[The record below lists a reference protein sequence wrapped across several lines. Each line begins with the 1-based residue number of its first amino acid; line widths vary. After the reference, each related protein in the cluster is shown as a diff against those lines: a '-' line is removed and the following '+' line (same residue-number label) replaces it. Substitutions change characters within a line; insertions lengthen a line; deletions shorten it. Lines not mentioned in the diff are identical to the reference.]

1 MTTGVTLTPV
11 RAPGAGLLI
20 AVATAAIFASA
31 SLLFAL
37 QPLFAKLALPL
48 LGGSPAVWT
57 TALAF
62 YQAALVAGYLYADRL
77 QRLGR
82 LGLQA
87 GVHGVVLLAAAV
99 IALPLSVSTLL
110 GAPPSGA
117 PTLWFLGVLT
127 VSIGAPFIALSA
139 TAPLVQAWVARGA
152 PGVDP
157 YPLYA
162 ASNLGSFASLLAY
175 PLLIEPAFGG
185 QAQAM
190 GWSVGFGL
198 GALLILGAGV
208 IAARQPAAASA
219 VAAPVAQAP
228 RPDVATRWRE
238 RAIWAAS
245 AFAPSLLLAG
255 VTVHISTDVAAVPL
269 LWAAPLALY
278 LLTFVIAFASRPIV
292 SPGLM
297 FIARLALVFALAA
310 LAAGDARVS
319 FIGWVEDLALHLTAF
334 FVATLACHLEL
345 ARRKPEPA
353 RLTDFYLWMSVG
365 GALGGAF
372 AGLVAPA
379 IFNAVHEYPLALVA
393 CLLVAP
399 WGKLDA
405 ERLWSG
411 VILATLV
418 IVVVGGLVLAERL
431 TPQVLFNSMAP
442 ILVAAAIGLGLVAFR
457 SRDSAPMVAA
467 LAACAFLL
475 KPVFDPTQG
484 VRLTERSFF
493 GVHRVR
499 DTPDWRLLTHGTT
512 LHGVK
517 SLDPARTFTP
527 LAYYAPPTPIG
538 SAIRMT
544 GEIRPNATIGIVGLG
559 SGATACLAR
568 PGQTW
573 TFFEIDPDIVDIAQR
588 PGLFDFVRTCTP
600 KARII
605 LGDARLTLG
614 QEPDGSYDLILVDAF
629 SSATIPAHLL
639 TREAIALY
647 RSKLKPGGV
656 VLMHVSNRYLAL
668 VGPLGDIAAADD
680 IPALV
685 ANHFPAYNRDDP
697 KRAYD
702 ISASTVV
709 ALGADE
715 SAILPYSIDP
725 MWETFEGPGRRL
737 WTDDYQNVVGAIL
750 AKRRD
755 EQ

>member
-1 MTTGVTLTPV
+1 MSTVETAPA
-11 RAPGAGLLI
+11 RPPGAGLLLL
-20 AVATAAIFASA
+20 VATIAIFASA

-77 QRLGR
+77 QRLR
-82 LGLQA
+82 KLGMQA
-87 GVHGVVLLAAAV
+87 GLHGVVLALAAAV
-99 IALPLSVSTLL
+99 ALPLGVTGLL
-110 GAPPSGA
+110 GDPPSGA
-117 PTLWFLGVLT
+117 PTLWFLGVLAL
-127 VSIGAPFIALSA
+127 SIGAPFIALSA

-185 QAQAM
+185 QAQAQ
-190 GWSVGFGL
+190 GWSIGFLAGAVLITAAGL
-198 GALLILGAGV
+198 
-208 IAARQPAAASA
+208 IAARTGAGAQAAEPAAAEPA
-219 VAAPVAQAP
+219 KPEA
-228 RPDVATRWRE
+228 ATRWRE
-238 RAIWAAS
+238 RAIWAAC

-269 LWAAPLALY
+269 LWAVPLALY
-278 LLTFVIAFASRPIV
+278 LLTFVIAFASRPFV
-292 SPGLM
+292 TPGVMVL
-297 FIARLALVFALAA
+297 ARLVLVFALAA

-319 FIGWVEDLALHLTAF
+319 FIGWVEDLAVHLTAF

-372 AGLVAPA
+372 AGLLAPA

-399 WGKLDA
+399 WGKLDS

-418 IVVVGGLVLAERL
+418 IVILGGFVLAERL

-457 SRDSAPMVAA
+457 SRENAPMVAV

-517 SLDPARTFTP
+517 ALDPARAFTP

-544 GEIRPNATIGIVGLG
+544 GELRPNARIGIIGLG

-568 PGQTW
+568 PGQSW
-573 TFFEIDPDIVDIAQR
+573 TFFEIDPDIVDIAKR

-614 QEPDGSYDLILVDAF
+614 AEPERSYDLILVDAF

-668 VGPLGDIAAADD
+668 VGPLGDIAAADE

-685 ANHFPAYNRDDP
+685 ANHFPNYERSDP
-697 KRAYD
+697 KRIYD

-709 ALGADE
+709 ALGADD
-715 SAILPYSIDP
+715 AALLPYSIDP
-725 MWETFEGPGRRL
+725 LWTSFEGPGRRL

>member
-1 MTTGVTLTPV
+1 MTATDTSPA
-11 RAPGAGLLI
+11 RAPGAGLLL

-77 QRLGR
+77 QRLRR
-82 LGLQA
+82 LRLQA
-87 GVHGVVLLAAAV
+87 GLHGVVLAVAAAV
-99 IALPLSVSTLL
+99 ALPLGVTGLL
-110 GAPPSGA
+110 GDPPAGA
-117 PTLWFLGVLT
+117 PTLWFLGVLAL
-127 VSIGAPFIALSA
+127 SIGAPFIALSA

-152 PGVDP
+152 VGVDP

-175 PLLIEPAFGG
+175 PLVIEPAFGG

-190 GWSVGFGL
+190 GWSVGFL
-198 GALLILGAGV
+198 MGAVLIVGAGLL
-208 IAARQPAAASA
+208 AARSAAPAAR
-219 VAAPVAQAP
+219 VAAEPPSNTPVAGA
-228 RPDVATRWRE
+228 ARWRE
-238 RAIWAAS
+238 RAIWAAC

-269 LWAAPLALY
+269 LWAVPLALY
-278 LLTFVIAFASRPIV
+278 LLTFVIAFASRPFV
-292 SPGLM
+292 TPGVMVL
-297 FIARLALVFALAA
+297 ARLVLVFALAA

-319 FIGWVEDLALHLTAF
+319 FIGWVEDLAVHLTAF

-345 ARRKPEPA
+345 ARRRPDPA
-353 RLTDFYLWMSVG
+353 RLTDFYLWMSIG

-379 IFNAVHEYPLALVA
+379 IFNAVYEYPLALVA

-399 WGKLDA
+399 WGRLDA

-411 VILATLV
+411 VILAT
-418 IVVVGGLVLAERL
+418 IVVVIVGGLVLAERL
-431 TPQVLFNSMAP
+431 TPQVLFGSFAP

-457 SRDSAPMVAA
+457 SRASAPMVAA

-484 VRLTERSFF
+484 VKLTERSFF

-544 GEIRPNATIGIVGLG
+544 GETRRDAAIGIVGLG
-559 SGATACLAR
+559 AGATACLAR
-568 PGQTW
+568 PGQSW
-573 TFFEIDPDIVDIAQR
+573 TFFEIDPEIVEIATR

-600 KARII
+600 KARIV

-614 QEPDGSYDLILVDAF
+614 AEPERAFDLILVDAF

-647 RSKLKPGGV
+647 RSRLKPGGV

-680 IPALV
+680 VPALV
-685 ANHFPAYNRDDP
+685 AEHFPNYDRSDP
-697 KRAYD
+697 KRIYD
-702 ISASTVV
+702 VSASTVV
-709 ALGADE
+709 AFGADE
-715 SAILPYSIDP
+715 AALLAYNVDP
-725 MWETFEGPGRRL
+725 MWEAFNGPGRRL

-750 AKRRD
+750 ARRD
-755 EQ
+755 GEQ